1 MVLSHPT
8 ALLVRLLHVTGVGV
22 AVGGAVLTWAASRRA
37 VSTGRV
43 DAARTALSVAETYEW
58 LFWGALG
65 AIVASGVGNLGSLGL
80 AVSGLET
87 TWGTTL
93 GVKLGLLAAFLAGSA
108 GRTLFV
114 SFAAGRS
121 GADAAPVTATTRRLR
136 TAYAVTSVVLL
147 ALVGFGEVLA
157 HG

>member
-22 AVGGAVLTWAASRRA
+22 AVGGAVLTWAASHRA
-37 VSTGRV
+37 VSTGRADAV
-43 DAARTALSVAETYEW
+43 DGALVVAETYEW

-65 AIVASGVGNLGSLGL
+65 AVVASGVGNLGSLGL
-80 AVSGLET
+80 GVSGPET
-87 TWGTTL
+87 AWGTTL
-93 GVKLGLLAAFLAGSA
+93 ALKLTVLAAFLAGSA
-108 GRTLFV
+108 ARTLSV
-114 SFAAGRS
+114 SFAAARS
-121 GADAAPVTATTRRLR
+121 NADAATAGRLR
-136 TAYAVTSVVLL
+136 ATYAVTTVVLL

>member
-8 ALLVRLLHVTGVGV
+8 ALLVRLLHVAGVGV

-37 VSTGRV
+37 VSDGRIES
-43 DAARTALSVAETYEW
+43 ARTALAVAETYEW

-65 AIVASGVGNLGSLGL
+65 AVVAGGVGNLGALGL
-80 AVSGLET
+80 AVSGVET
-87 TWGTTL
+87 AWGTTL
-93 GVKLGLLAAFLAGSA
+93 ALKLGLLAAFLAGSA
-108 GRTLFV
+108 ARTLSV
-114 SFAAGRS
+114 SFAATRS
-121 GADAAPVTATTRRLR
+121 DVDAAATNRLR
-136 TAYAVTSVVLL
+136 VAYALTSVVLL

>member
-8 ALLVRLLHVTGVGV
+8 ALLVRLLHVTGVAV
-22 AVGGAVLTWAASRRA
+22 VVGGAVLTWAASRRV

-43 DAARTALSVAETYEW
+43 DAARASLVVAETYEW

-65 AIVASGVGNLGSLGL
+65 VIVATGVGNLGSLGL
-80 AVSGLET
+80 
-87 TWGTTL
+87 
-93 GVKLGLLAAFLAGSA
+93 KLGLLAAFLVGSV

-114 SFAAGRS
+114 SFATRHS
-121 GADAAPVTATTRRLR
+121 DADPVTVTATARRLC
-136 TAYAVTSVVLL
+136 TAYAVTSVALL
-147 ALVGFGEVLA
+147 ALVGLGEVLA